1 MQHEQCKIQTASL
14 FDTKNKSTTR
24 FSTGVIHT
32 YRPRS
37 E

>member
-1 MQHEQCKIQTASL
+1 V
-14 FDTKNKSTTR
+14 KNKSTTR

-32 YRPRS
+32 YRPQS